1 MKNVLMIFFFAAGF
15 AISSADAQKCTPC
28 PPECVMAPCASACKG
43 SAGAAAVNV
52 KPEGVASF
60 ASFSPEA
67 ITAACSAEKMSGK
80 DMKACEAKCTGN
92 KSTLIPGG
100 TSVSAPQGCT
110 PAPVCQGKGA
120 SVASPAP
127 ASAPKPIKQ

>member
-15 AISSADAQKCTPC
+15 AITSVDAQNCTPC
-28 PPECVMAPCASACKG
+28 PPECKMAPCASACKG
-43 SAGAAAVNV
+43 NAAAVNV

-67 ITAACSAEKMSGK
+67 ITAACNAEKMSGK

-110 PAPVCQGKGA
+110 PAPACQAKGA
-120 SVASPAP
+120 TVSSPAP
-127 ASAPKPIKQ
+127 ACAAKPIKQ